1 MRVTNE
7 MKAPL
12 SYQSISGIAAT
23 PHPRPFQMEQA
34 VEILRRYLNHQKK
47 NVVLEKQK
55 EERNE

>member
-1 MRVTNE
+1 
-7 MKAPL
+7 MKTPL